1 MEPTIII
8 AQAGTATKKAQPTQE
23 KDTPK
28 VSLDELDSLLRDTR
42 SDTYEK
48 RAMKIEDTFAGLT
61 QDQWHGTL
69 AGLFMARHLRHTP
82 QYKAFKQSLLGSA
95 DEAAKATAG
104 NLDNAAKVVTQNAD
118 DTAKVVAGNLDDLL
132 HFSTTTDDIARLGTQ
147 NIDELL
153 KVAGTAAGD
162 VLENTAEQGTKSLL
176 RRAGDGLKWAKGN
189 KLKLAGPAIDIL
201 NVAYLADRHFLKIM
215 PWNEEDSREKVLKA
229 YNSNFL
235 YDTSREDEFL
245 DVYRHTADIERKDGT
260 VDKEVPVA
268 QAVVYQFYND
278 GRITRRDGEYIE
290 ETGRNTNE
298 IKKRSRQQALQVDKD
313 EIVLVNINEE
323 VKNLTIDFTTLTNA
337 VSNFT
342 ESQLDS
348 KNVKDQVAKLG
359 HKLNAKLNLLKRFL
373 KAQGD
378 ALDLATKDELK
389 ASLELL
395 KTEASRIPTLDT
407 EELSTLIK
415 ATNDISLVKEASTS
429 AENPEEEEEIAVSMK
444 NPNDLSTAQKTKLD
458 SLLKELEIKF
468 NSTQAYLSKQK
479 RANNPNANVFAP
491 DGLVTDDNYDRVVGM
506 MEGDILDGS
515 DYAEQDLKLSEK
527 EIKAFEEFL
536 QTGSVEDLNLPS
548 MLKALKKMSTEKQE
562 ATEIPVTQT
571 STDDTS
577 TTQVTVKAKTEVAEN
592 ITELKQKLSEVRRLL
607 LKTKAAR
614 ESEFG
619 KVGIWLYENKDA
631 NEDLL
636 SKFNS
641 GSDADMKIII
651 DTIPNSIKIGNS
663 SEDHTIFNMKKAVT
677 DLKSLLDS
685 GTDLKTTLDGILEQ
699 SGNN

>member
-468 NSTQAYLSKQK
+468 NSTKAYLSKQK

-651 DTIPNSIKIGNS
+651 DTIQNSIKIGNS

>member
-651 DTIPNSIKIGNS
+651 DTIQNSIKIGNS